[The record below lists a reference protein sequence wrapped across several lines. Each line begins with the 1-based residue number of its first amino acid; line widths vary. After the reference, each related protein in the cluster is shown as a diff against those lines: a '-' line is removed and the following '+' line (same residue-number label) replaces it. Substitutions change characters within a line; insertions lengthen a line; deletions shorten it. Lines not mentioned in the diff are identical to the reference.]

1 MPPPKNAELPER
13 VELEMLRVPKF
24 RMPPPEMAAEFPE
37 IVELVRVAVLPPALK
52 MPPPSSMGAEL
63 LFKVELERVRVPLLL
78 MPPPAP
84 PVDMLPERVEL
95 VTVRMPE
102 LSKAPPLP
110 GDFAPETV
118 TPEMERLPPVL
129 MVKILKPPAIPLMIS
144 EEAPGPVIA
153 VLALIIVGNAAVKAM
168 VPVTPVLK
176 TISSLPGVVLARVMA
191 SLSEIPE

>member
-1 MPPPKNAELPER
+1 
-13 VELEMLRVPKF
+13 
-24 RMPPPEMAAEFPE
+24 
-37 IVELVRVAVLPPALK
+37 
-52 MPPPSSMGAEL
+52 
-63 LFKVELERVRVPLLL
+63 VPLLL

-144 EEAPGPVIA
+144 EEAPGPVMVRVPAVPPVIA

-191 SLSEIPE
+191 SLSEIPESPSTSEVVVTVIGAGTILPSSWRSWGGAGSSCFSILGVAKESAESI